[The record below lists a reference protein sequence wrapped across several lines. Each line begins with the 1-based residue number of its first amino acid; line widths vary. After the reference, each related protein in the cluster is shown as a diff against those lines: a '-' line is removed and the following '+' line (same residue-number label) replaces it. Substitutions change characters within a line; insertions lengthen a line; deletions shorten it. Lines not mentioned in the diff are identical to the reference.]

1 MKTEMIPATKDRRSV
16 ELMMVVIMMLMTT
29 TSMIIKNY
37 SPA

>member
-1 MKTEMIPATKDRRSV
+1 MKTEMIPATKDRMSV